1 MFPEVPTFSCLNLD
15 VLRTLRTTAKT
26 CCKIVW
32 GERRF
37 PLVNK
42 EVQDQVNKELE
53 QRKRI
58 LKKLEKEKKPLDY
71 KLQFT
76 PLEYVSRQMRVKW
89 FQEYL
94 IEH

>member
-1 MFPEVPTFSCLNLD
+1 MERLLWVYQIYG
-15 VLRTLRTTAKT
+15 T

-37 PLVNK
+37 PLINK
-42 EVQDQVNKELE
+42 EVQEQVNEELE

-58 LKKLEKEKKPLDY
+58 LKKLEKEKKPIDY

-94 IEH
+94 IQH